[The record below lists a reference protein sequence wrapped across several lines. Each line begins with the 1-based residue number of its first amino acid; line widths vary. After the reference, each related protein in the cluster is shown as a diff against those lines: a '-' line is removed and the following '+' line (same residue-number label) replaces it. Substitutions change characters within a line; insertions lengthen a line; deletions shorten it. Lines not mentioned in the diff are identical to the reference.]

1 MRRPTPPRPS
11 ARSPKTRSKPT
22 NTARGAS
29 RSATLGWEGARWT
42 SNSAHDLSAIFDEHV
57 AHEFVAK
64 DVAAIMAT
72 MTTEPFVNHVPT
84 TMGGVGT
91 DQVADFYAEYFIGH
105 WPADTA
111 IIPVC
116 RPVPTAS
123 STR

>member
-1 MRRPTPPRPS
+1 M
-11 ARSPKTRSKPT
+11 
-22 NTARGAS
+22 
-29 RSATLGWEGARWT
+29 
-42 SNSAHDLSAIFDEHV
+42 SNSAYDLSAIFDEHL
-57 AHEFVAK
+57 ADEFVAK
-64 DVAAIMAT
+64 DVAATMAT
-72 MTTEPFVNHVPT
+72 MTAEPFVNHVPT